1 MVEKKKGVESEFM
14 KKISRFR
21 GQELE
26 PLSGDES
33 WVHGIPTAEDVTD
46 QEYQE
51 QRRIE
56 EFNIK
61 INGVVSSFRSTV
73 WLHNRVVAGLRRFGK
88 DVMKTEHFLEKGGMD
103 RRVVGLVDP
112 DFVFEV
118 ANSRLDKF
126 VALMVELGESLHLL
140 DYWRTPTTVTSNVKM
155 VFESGLINQG
165 ESGGSFSYTYI
176 PAEVLAGIV
185 GKMRSQLELISGMA
199 GEAKLLAVYSLFE
212 RLDDDSSFRLV
223 GGDLEYR
230 TGRSCFGM
238 EFREGGEAWNLR
250 ELNWKMTG
258 ESDVRVRFDAEYLVM
273 KMAMGEMSIPL
284 SSMLEGEPGER
295 YRLSQRIKA
304 RDCLDELAIRGEVMV
319 NGRKLKRMNDLWGY
333 EGSGVPT
340 WLVNVLGE
348 TVESEAGTIE
358 PEDWVVLERE
368 LVAEYRQLPRGE
380 LLKEKGISPVVLD
393 LLEKY
398 HDSDEEVQLLTL
410 RDRLKR
416 LVFSLRPSEYDL
428 ICRR

>member
-1 MVEKKKGVESEFM
+1 M

-21 GQELE
+21 GLELE
-26 PLSGDES
+26 LSSGEES

-46 QEYQE
+46 PEYQK

-56 EFNIK
+56 EFNTK
-61 INGVVSSFRSTV
+61 IYGVASSLRSTV

-88 DVMKTEHFLEKGGMD
+88 DVMRTEEFLEKGGMG
-103 RRVVGLVDP
+103 RRVVELVGP

-118 ANSRLDKF
+118 ANSKLEKF
-126 VALMVELGESLHLL
+126 VALVGGLGENSHLL
-140 DYWRTPTTVTSNVKM
+140 DYWRTPRTVTSNVKM
-155 VFESGLINQG
+155 VIDSGLINQG
-165 ESGGSFSYTYI
+165 ESEGSFLYTYI

-185 GKMRSQLELISGMA
+185 GKMKSQLEQISNMA

-230 TGRSCFGM
+230 TGWSCFGM
-238 EFREGGEAWNLR
+238 EHREGGEAWDLR

-258 ESDVRVRFDAEYLVM
+258 ESDVSVRFDAEYLVM
-273 KMAMGEMSIPL
+273 KMSMGEMNIPL
-284 SSMLEGEPGER
+284 SSLLEGGPGER

-304 RDCLDELAIRGEVMV
+304 RDCMYELAVRGEVMV
-319 NGRKLKRMNDLWGY
+319 NGRKLRERTSGLWRY
-333 EGSGVPT
+333 EGSGEVPA

-348 TVESEAGTIE
+348 TVVSGADIFE
-358 PEDWVVLERE
+358 PEDWVVWERK
-368 LVAEYRQLPRGE
+368 LVAEYRQLPMGE
-380 LLKEKGISPVVLD
+380 LLKEKGISLVVLD

-398 HDSDEEVQLLTL
+398 HDGDEEYSLLTL
-410 RDRLKR
+410 RDRLKQ
-416 LVFSLRPSEYDL
+416 LVYSLRPSEYDL
-428 ICRR
+428 ICRW